1 MEELMVG
8 ERRKITRVEEEKRG
22 EEKRGEDEGGLKK
35 KGVRKCYLK
44 FIKQL
49 KDETRGES
57 TRCLYNLC

>member
-8 ERRKITRVEEEKRG
+8 ERRKISGVEDER
-22 EEKRGEDEGGLKK
+22 RGEDDGGLEK

-49 KDETRGES
+49 KDETRAES

>member
-1 MEELMVG
+1 MEQLMV
-8 ERRKITRVEEEKRG
+8 EARRKISRVEEER
-22 EEKRGEDEGGLKK
+22 RGEDDGGLKK